1 MSRWSFALVIAL
13 SACGGSHKA
22 TTPPAPLP
30 GESKPEPVAEAK
42 PTPAEEKPADV
53 APPQPAGPIDVSIAA
68 TSTTVKLVNAGK
80 GKKTALQYTPKSG
93 DKQQLEVALDFT
105 EKHTA
110 PEELGGSDEN
120 MLPTIVL
127 VGNAETKAVDKDGA
141 EFALSVS
148 GTDVKELAGAKVPV
162 DKLKSA
168 LAGLT
173 GLTIG
178 GKVAQNGTAG
188 EIKLHLDKADEAGPQ
203 LLDMVRY
210 TLPSW
215 PVLPAEPVGV
225 GAKWQATT
233 TTKVM
238 DQVAVTQVT
247 DYELTA
253 HKGTT
258 WTIKGTTK
266 VSGADQEM
274 KGSKISS
281 IAGTG
286 TSEATLADGTL
297 YPTYKSS
304 LETSF
309 TAAEGDKSIQFAFKV
324 GGAITPK
331 K

>member
-1 MSRWSFALVIAL
+1 MSRWSLVFVVALT
-13 SACGGSHKA
+13 ACGGAPKA
-22 TTPPAPLP
+22 TTPPSPLP
-30 GESKPEPVAEAK
+30 GESKPEPVGEAK
-42 PTPAEEKPADV
+42 PPAEEKPAEPV
-53 APPQPAGPIDVSIAA
+53 APPKPAGPLDVSIAA
-68 TSTTVKLVNAGK
+68 TTTTVKLVSPGK
-80 GKKTALQYTPKSG
+80 GKRTALRYAAKAG

-105 EKHTA
+105 EKHVA

-120 MLPTIVL
+120 KLPTIVL
-127 VGNAETKAVDKDGA
+127 VAETETTTADKDGA

-148 GTDVKELAGAKVPV
+148 GADVKETAGAKVPI
-162 DKLKSA
+162 DKLKTA
-168 LAGLT
+168 LQGLI

-178 GKVAQNGTAG
+178 GKVAANGTAG
-188 EIKLHLDKADEAGPQ
+188 EIKLHLDKPDEAGPQ

-210 TLPSW
+210 TLP
-215 PVLPAEPVGV
+215 PFPALPAEPVGV

-247 DYELTA
+247 DYELVG

-274 KGSKISS
+274 KRSKITG
-281 IAGTG
+281 IAGSG

-309 TAAEGDKSIQFAFKV
+309 TATEGDKAITFSFKV